1 MYIAWPYAVNNKPIT
16 HVAITRRGPPRSQQ
30 SDLSNKFSIASTT
43 MTSLD
48 TDSDFDLKF
57 TDVHFS
63 DCSVSGSPGVR
74 SPTNSASATAVLR
87 QSSSNS
93 QQSVSV

>member
-1 MYIAWPYAVNNKPIT
+1 MVVNNKPIT
-16 HVAITRRGPPRSQQ
+16 CVVSRRGPPRSQQ

-63 DCSVSGSPGVR
+63 DRSVSGSAGIR
-74 SPTNSASATAVLR
+74 SPTNSASTTAVLR
-87 QSSSNS
+87 QSSSIS

>member
-1 MYIAWPYAVNNKPIT
+1 MVNNKPIT
-16 HVAITRRGPPRSQQ
+16 CVVISRRGPPRSQQ

-63 DCSVSGSPGVR
+63 DRSVSGSAGVR
-74 SPTNSASATAVLR
+74 SPTNSASTTAVLR
-87 QSSSNS
+87 QSSSIS
-93 QQSVSV
+93 QQSVNI